1 MQLRHRLTKAALVLA
16 LTLVVGLPHAA
27 AAKVPRIC
35 LTVLTRETI
44 DGKPE
49 ARGRAAGAILKGLTD
64 QGVCMVDPAGM
75 GGLAEAVDG
84 GKLAGR
90 FDEVDWIVVAT
101 VDSNKLA
108 EGVMGT
114 SFVRYEA
121 ALDAKVLAS
130 DSGEV
135 VGAFTVKGQGMELQ
149 PRASAQMAAEQA
161 AKRFV
166 ASFAAEADKLLR
178 KPARVRLVVEKLP
191 DAQEATALEEA
202 LGELEGVSDVRS
214 RSVKKQ
220 RAEFDL
226 KVSGVTVAELAQAM
240 EARRGLGLTV
250 QGFSLRRLQ
259 ARFDPAKKVR
269 ISLMLGP
276 FENGTGRA
284 AEDWLATTIPE
295 LLQTHLSNAATLD
308 VQVAQA
314 DAGVPAQ
321 LAQVGAFLRS
331 NEDVDALLYCSG
343 RYSFKG
349 ATGELQVSVFNAE
362 NGAQLFDL
370 EEKGDVRRFLPV
382 IIAAA
387 QSVAARTVTTVVKDK
402 GLRTLASAAKLSER
416 QLTRVA
422 AKRTIQGV
430 ELEPNAEPE
439 LLRGSVLLRKGAR
452 LPAGAVLQVSA
463 AGIGTQPVQIKLD
476 GPARKGGR
484 VEFELPL
491 AKAPDNAPRSSSVE
505 VELAF
510 RKRGQWRSEHMTHP
524 VVVFS
529 DTALTWM
536 GDPPA
541 GSTPAKATP

>member
-1 MQLRHRLTKAALVLA
+1 MKPIHRGVCTGLSTGLA
-16 LTLVVGLPHAA
+16 LLVCLPLLANA
-27 AAKVPRIC
+27 GVPRVC

-49 ARGRAAGAILKGLTD
+49 ERGRAAGTILKGLTD
-64 QGVCMVDPAGM
+64 GGVCVVDAAGM
-75 GGLAEAVDG
+75 GGLAEAVEA

-108 EGVMGT
+108 AGVMGT

-121 ALDAKVLAS
+121 ALDAKVLAT

-135 VGAFTVKGQGMELQ
+135 VGAFTVKGQGMDLQ

-161 AKRFV
+161 AKRLV
-166 ASFAAEADKLLR
+166 ESFAKEADRLLR
-178 KPARVRLVVEKLP
+178 KPGRVRLVVDKLP
-191 DAQEATALEEA
+191 DAKEATALEAA
-202 LGELEGVSDVRS
+202 LAELQGVTDARS
-214 RSVKKQ
+214 RSVKKHK
-220 RAEFDL
+220 AEFDL
-226 KVSGVTVAELAQAM
+226 QVSGITTAELAQAM
-240 EARRGLGLTV
+240 EAQRGLGLTV
-250 QGFSLRRLQ
+250 EGFSPRRLQ

-276 FENGTGRA
+276 FENATGRK

-295 LLQTHLSNAATLD
+295 LLQTHLSNVGTLD
-308 VQVAQA
+308 VQLAKA

-321 LAQVGAFLRS
+321 LAQVSTFLRA
-331 NEDVDALLYCSG
+331 NQDVDALLFLSG
-343 RYSFKG
+343 RYTFSG
-349 ATGELQVSVFNAE
+349 STGELHISVFNAE

-387 QSVAARTVTTVVKDK
+387 QGIASRTVSTVVKDE

-416 QLTRVA
+416 QLTQVA
-422 AKRTIQGV
+422 SRGALKGV
-430 ELEPNAEPE
+430 ELDPNAEPE
-439 LLRGSVLLRKGAR
+439 LLRGTVLLRKGAR
-452 LPAGAVLQVSA
+452 VPPDAVLQISA
-463 AGIGTQPVQIKLD
+463 AGIGKAPVQIKLD
-476 GPARKGGR
+476 RESRQGDKVA
-484 VEFELPL
+484 FSLPL
-491 AKAPDNAPRSSSVE
+491 IKADGNAPRPSSVE

-510 RKRGQWRSEHMTHP
+510 RKRGQWSSERIMHP

-536 GDPPA
+536 GDAP
-541 GSTPAKATP
+541 TDKATP